1 MYHLLQHDEVKNF
14 VLAGNAIFTLQSGKT
29 DRHFTYRITR
39 CSSNSTLYKVSLLYG
54 PDNTRYYDYIG
65 CYYSDTNYLYLLKQ
79 WREKPSWANPPAIRA
94 ITYFL
99 QHLDNLPRNLYVYHT
114 GRCARC
120 GRLLTTPDSLIS
132 GYGPHCRR
140 HYE

>member
-1 MYHLLQHDEVKNF
+1 MQHLLSHTDVKPY
-14 VLAGNAIFTLQSGKT
+14 VLAGNATFTLQSGET
-29 DRHFTYRITR
+29 NEHFTYKMVRDK
-39 CSSNSTLYKVSLLYG
+39 NNADLYRVRLLSG
-54 PDNTRYYDYIG
+54 DDNTSDYNYVG
-65 CYYSDTNYLYLLKQ
+65 CYYRSTSHLHLLSI
-79 WREKPSWANPPAIRA
+79 WRTKPSWANPPAIRA

-132 GYGPHCRR
+132 GYGPQCR
-140 HYE
+140 EAL